1 MAAQKLPTPPN
12 PTGSFQL
19 PDIAHT
25 LVDMVEVASEDSLAK
40 LLEQMNQHVAANEL
54 RAAVGLLETAD
65 AQLKET
71 ATWLNARGLVA
82 FRFGEFGASLDY
94 FQRALDKNGPTAEIL
109 SNLGAVHLERAKGS
123 AGAQQREAYQQA
135 LEYLNKALFLEA
147 GNPNILTNLA
157 LAYNLAGDMSRCELY
172 LDRTLARDPRHP
184 AALFQK
190 AQLLYERG
198 SLADSLKLIDTILE
212 DDPDQPEATAQ
223 RNLILDRLSF

>member
-1 MAAQKLPTPPN
+1 M
-12 PTGSFQL
+12 S
-19 PDIAHT
+19 
-25 LVDMVEVASEDSLAK
+25 MVEVTSEDSLTK

-54 RAAVGLLETAD
+54 QAAVGLLETAD
-65 AQLKET
+65 DVLKET
-71 ATWLNARGLVA
+71 ATWLNARGLIA
-82 FRFGEFGASLDY
+82 FRFGEFGTALDY
-94 FQRALDKNGPTAEIL
+94 FEQALDKNGPAAEIL

-123 AGAQQREAYQQA
+123 AGAQQRDAYRQA
-135 LEYLNKALFLEA
+135 LEYLNAALSLE
-147 GNPNILTNLA
+147 GDNPNILTNLA
-157 LAYNLAGDMSRCELY
+157 LAYNLAGDMNNCELY

-212 DDPDQPEATAQ
+212 DEPDQPEATAQ